1 MKWKQ
6 RYGKGF
12 HFNEKRI
19 KLGLKHLVV
28 CKDHQKLR
36 QKSILSSGGGRAV
49 EILKDPSFIQL
60 KHSIMNTMKKALCND
75 GEFSNGEKKI
85 VSSQNKRGEVR
96 KSPYITGQL
105 RYLLQYLL
113 YWSLLIKSSVCLK
126 DKELWG
132 GSHVHCLF
140 KPARSTSCNPFCCTY
155 ISHVYSS
162 LPRLLSSFQTL
173 KKDGARSQDL
183 ILWEKMTEV
192 KRRTTIRNLGLRL
205 ILHLGQFSSL

>member
-19 KLGLKHLVV
+19 KFGLKHLVV

-36 QKSILSSGGGRAV
+36 QKSILSSCGGRAV
-49 EILKDPSFIQL
+49 EILKDLSFIQL
-60 KHSIMNTMKKALCND
+60 KHSIRTALTQWRKHYVMMENFLM
-75 GEFSNGEKKI
+75 GKKKI
-85 VSSQNKRGEVR
+85 VSSQNKRGEVS
-96 KSPYITGQL
+96 KSPCITGQL

-140 KPARSTSCNPFCCTY
+140 KPAQSPSCNPLCCTY
-155 ISHVYSS
+155 IS
-162 LPRLLSSFQTL
+162 RLQQPATRAEQFPNT
-173 KKDGARSQDL
+173 
-183 ILWEKMTEV
+183 EK
-192 KRRTTIRNLGLRL
+192 GW
-205 ILHLGQFSSL
+205 S